1 MRTII
6 NSLTVIVACIV
17 LLSVETPLAEA
28 TELEAADQITVQQ
41 CNLAEEAPLRLVHG
55 RHPYHYHPPHP
66 PHHYAPPHYHT
77 SVYPPPYPYYAPYP
91 AASSICRNQ
100 VFFCQMNAVL
110 PVGSP
115 CVCYAPFGVVWF
127 SGRVTAY

>member
-6 NSLTVIVACIV
+6 LSLKLIVACTV
-17 LLSVETPLAEA
+17 LLNVGTPLAEA
-28 TELEAADQITVQQ
+28 TELEAREPLTIQQ
-41 CNLAEEAPLRLVHG
+41 CSQEEETPLLLVHG
-55 RHPYHYHPPHP
+55 RHRHHHHHPYPPSP
-66 PHHYAPPHYHT
+66 YYAPPPYH
-77 SVYPPPYPYYAPYP
+77 SSIYPPPYPYYAPV
-91 AASSICRNQ
+91 SGICRNQ
-100 VFFCQMNAVL
+100 VFFCQMNTVL

>member
-1 MRTII
+1 MRIVI
-6 NSLTVIVACIV
+6 NSLVVVACIV
-17 LLSVETPLAEA
+17 LLNIDPSFAEV
-28 TELEAADQITVQQ
+28 TDLEAVDELTVQQ
-41 CNLAEEAPLRLVHG
+41 CNLAEGTPLQLVHG

-66 PHHYAPPHYHT
+66 SHHYVPPHYHP

-91 AASSICRNQ
+91 ASNVCRNQ
-100 VFFCQMNAVL
+100 LFFCHMNAVL

-127 SGRVTAY
+127 SGRVTVY